1 MPIKRLTQSSLLDLE
16 KYSSMLAGNE
26 AYSPNAFV
34 LLETTILSSN
44 ASSISFSSID
54 QSYKH
59 LQLRMT
65 TRNDPYSNLLLRLNS
80 DSGGNYAYH
89 DLSGNGGSVSASAG
103 TGGQTSIVLTT
114 TATTNQTSNVFS
126 GVICDILDYTNTS
139 KNTTVRT
146 LGGVSDTS
154 YNHIQLRSGVW
165 LDTSAV
171 TALSIGHNGNL
182 VSGTRISLY
191 GVKG

>member
-1 MPIKRLTQSSLLDLE
+1 MSFILLGILNSQVE
-16 KYSSMLAGNE
+16 AAGGG
-26 AYSPNAFV
+26 SFD
-34 LLETTILSSN
+34 LLETTVLGSS

-89 DLSGNGGSVSASAG
+89 DLSGNGSSVSSSAG

-114 TATTNQTSNVFS
+114 TATTSQTSNVFS

-146 LGGVSDTS
+146 LGGVADSG

-165 LDTSAV
+165 LNTSAV
-171 TALSIGHNGNL
+171 TALSVGHNGNL
-182 VSGTRISLY
+182 VAGTRISLY
-191 GVKG
+191 GIKG